1 MAIVKKNFKDVTT
14 SERSLYQKALSVLEK
29 NQLDYGLEL
38 LKSLV
43 QRDPGFM
50 DARSRLRNV
59 EQIKTSSM
67 NGLAKVIAQI
77 KSLPYLIKAQTIA
90 GKQPLE
96 AMKLAEEALALNLHQ
111 AGVLKLLAQVAK
123 GQDATYISSEAIEIM
138 MEMDPMNEGNLRTAA
153 ALYKEL
159 GDGHNLLKVWQRLA
173 AKYPDNLE
181 FQAQLREAAA
191 MATMEQGRWDK
202 EESAAEKAAAAAK
215 NKNKDAD
222 IGDRIIRADDDIRDA
237 ILQMEAKVNAGD
249 ESIDMR
255 RKLAELYMR
264 AKRYEESIKAYEW
277 IAQKM
282 GTLDPTID
290 RCIEKAY
297 VAIVDQNIEELKQNN
312 APEEEIE
319 EQRQAIYNYR
329 LERYEER
336 VRLYPSD
343 LLCRFEL
350 AEVLWEG
357 KQVDRALEQFQLAQR
372 NPSHRLSAMTYLGRC
387 FHAKGQ
393 NDMAVEQFQK
403 VVAEMPVM
411 DAEKMNTL
419 YYMGITYEDI
429 GDDKAALDCFK
440 QIYSANVNYRDVST
454 RMNAFYEKQKAAKA
468 AAESAAN

>member
-14 SERSLYQKALSVLEK
+14 TERAHYQKALSVLEK

-43 QRDPGFM
+43 QRNPGFM
-50 DARSRLRNV
+50 DARSRLRSI
-59 EQIKTSSM
+59 EQIKTSNM
-67 NGLAKVIAQI
+67 NGLAKFIAQL
-77 KSLPYLIKAQTIA
+77 KSIPYVIKAQTIA

-111 AGVLKLLAQVAK
+111 ANVLKLLATVAK
-123 GQDATYISSEAIEIM
+123 GQNATFISSEAIEIM

-153 ALYKEL
+153 TLYKEL

-264 AKRYEESIKAYEW
+264 AKRFEECIKAYEW
-277 IAQKM
+277 TP
-282 GTLDPTID
+282 GT
-290 RCIEKAY
+290 C
-297 VAIVDQNIEELKQNN
+297 
-312 APEEEIE
+312 
-319 EQRQAIYNYR
+319 
-329 LERYEER
+329 
-336 VRLYPSD
+336 
-343 LLCRFEL
+343 
-350 AEVLWEG
+350 G
-357 KQVDRALEQFQLAQR
+357 AL
-372 NPSHRLSAMTYLGRC
+372 
-387 FHAKGQ
+387 
-393 NDMAVEQFQK
+393 
-403 VVAEMPVM
+403 
-411 DAEKMNTL
+411 
-419 YYMGITYEDI
+419 
-429 GDDKAALDCFK
+429 
-440 QIYSANVNYRDVST
+440 
-454 RMNAFYEKQKAAKA
+454 
-468 AAESAAN
+468 